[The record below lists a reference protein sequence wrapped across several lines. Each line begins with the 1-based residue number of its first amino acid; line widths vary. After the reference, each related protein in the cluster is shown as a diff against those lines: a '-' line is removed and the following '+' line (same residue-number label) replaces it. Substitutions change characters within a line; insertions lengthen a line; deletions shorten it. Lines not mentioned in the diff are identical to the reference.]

1 MPKAIDRR
9 VIDAAKKAYLDRKSK
24 PSLNALA
31 SEFGVSAATLKN
43 VAAKEKWT
51 DLRAAADMA
60 QESGK
65 VEGAKAATRQR
76 PRVDDLQVLNDA
88 IADLSAEIATI
99 EAKSK
104 EGCASSVAALLKAKR
119 ELYPPDADGLAEMA
133 VKLGITPADF
143 IRSLKSKWAEQD
155 PSHQSA

>member
-9 VIDAAKKAYLDRKSK
+9 VIDAAKKAYLGRKSK
-24 PSLNALA
+24 PSLNVLA
-31 SEFGVSAATLKN
+31 EEFGVSVATLKN

-51 DLRAAADMA
+51 DLRNAADLA

-65 VEGAKAATRQR
+65 VEGAKAVTRQR
-76 PRVDDLQVLNDA
+76 PRVDDLQILNDA
-88 IADLSAEIATI
+88 IADLSAEVAAV

-104 EGCASSVAALLKAKR
+104 EGCASAVATLLKTKR

-143 IRSLKSKWAEQD
+143 IRSLKHKWAEQD
-155 PSHQSA
+155 PSQQSA